1 MTYTQNYQ
9 LPQWVKSDRIMMDDF
24 NDANS
29 KIDTALHG
37 LRTDVDAHETANTA
51 AHAAFG
57 NCQVVTG
64 TYTGQGRCGADTPN
78 TLTFPHKPLLVII
91 HPDEPISS
99 SNLTRL
105 LLLQGST
112 FAFSYMD
119 MPPSQCRVS
128 WSGSTVS
135 WYNNT
140 TYTYQCDQS
149 GDVYRYVALL
159 DMEN

>member
-1 MTYTQNYQ
+1 MTYTTNYQ

-57 NCQVVTG
+57 NCRAVTG

-119 MPPSQCRVS
+119 MPPSQCKVS
-128 WSGSTVS
+128 WSGNSVS
-135 WYNNT
+135 WYNKEDERKQLNYESAT
-140 TYTYQCDQS
+140 
-149 GDVYRYVALL
+149 YRYLAFGW
-159 DMEN
+159 

>member
-1 MTYTQNYQ
+1 MTYTTNYQ

-29 KIDTALHG
+29 KIDAALHG

-51 AHAAFG
+51 AHASFG
-57 NCQVVTG
+57 NCRAVTG
-64 TYTGQGRCGADTPN
+64 TYTGQGRYGADTPN
-78 TLTFPHKPLLVII
+78 TLTFPHRPLLVII
-91 HPDEPISS
+91 HPNTYAQGHS
-99 SNLTRL
+99 LTRL

-119 MPPSQCRVS
+119 LPPSQCDVVWSGNSVS
-128 WSGSTVS
+128 WHNASSD
-135 WYNNT
+135 
-140 TYTYQCDQS
+140 TYQCDRS
-149 GDVYRYVALL
+149 GTTYRYVALL

>member
-57 NCQVVTG
+57 NCRAAAG
-64 TYTGQGRCGADTPN
+64 AYTGQGRATDGQPN
-78 TLTFPHKPLLVII
+78 TLTFPAKPMLVVVVPQYREGSNDRMIMVRDAI
-91 HPDEPISS
+91 WTFTYADNRSSYNSVVWEGNSVSWSS
-99 SNLTRL
+99 SNDNYQFDKT
-105 LLLQGST
+105 
-112 FAFSYMD
+112 D
-119 MPPSQCRVS
+119 V
-128 WSGSTVS
+128 
-135 WYNNT
+135 
-140 TYTYQCDQS
+140 TYS
-149 GDVYRYVALL
+149 YVALL
-159 DMEN
+159 AQDG